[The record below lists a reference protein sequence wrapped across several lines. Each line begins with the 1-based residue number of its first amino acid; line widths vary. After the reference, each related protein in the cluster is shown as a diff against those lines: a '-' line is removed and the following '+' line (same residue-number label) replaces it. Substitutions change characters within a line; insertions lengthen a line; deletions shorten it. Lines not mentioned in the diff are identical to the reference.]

1 MPLWHCQAKNDKTEK
16 RGVARVNKAYREENE
31 KMTKEDLKEIGLT
44 DEQIAKVIED
54 YGKNYVSKS
63 QFNEKNE
70 EAKRLKGE
78 IETSRKE
85 IDNLKKANK
94 DNDELTAQIEQLK
107 EDAKQRDKEYDAEM
121 NALKVDS
128 AIERALMGAHV
139 KNTKAVKAL
148 LDLQD
153 AKLSDDGTIRGLTEQ
168 LNAIKES
175 DSYLFESESKQNGIS
190 GTTPG
195 TGTAVANPTITK
207 EAFNKMTYSER
218 SALFNSDREAYDALS
233 KGE

>member
-107 EDAKQRDKEYDAEM
+107 EDAKQRDKEYDVEM

-195 TGTAVANPTITK
+195 TGTVATNSTITK